1 MSKKKETLYH
11 SSSISPN
18 SYPFHLHLLST
29 IISLAGFLI
38 LRNKF
43 EACLKK
49 LEKLNKGQKMLKKG
63 GQLVEDS

>member
-1 MSKKKETLYH
+1 MSKKTLYH

-43 EACLKK
+43 DHASRNCGGTQQRPETV
-49 LEKLNKGQKMLKKG
+49 EKR